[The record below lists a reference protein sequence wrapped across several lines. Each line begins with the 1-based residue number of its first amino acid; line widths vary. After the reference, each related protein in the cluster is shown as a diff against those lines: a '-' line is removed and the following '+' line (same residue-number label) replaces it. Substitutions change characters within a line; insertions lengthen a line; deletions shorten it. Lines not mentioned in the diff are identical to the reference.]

1 MIHRQYPPATRQMKE
16 RDNIETFL
24 AECRDIGLDEDS
36 LFQTDDLYESSDDN
50 GGGNLGAVLY
60 TLGALARFSVK
71 NKLITSEKMFWRGH
85 GLKIMIFLQGYIR
98 NLK

>member
-1 MIHRQYPPATRQMKE
+1 MKE

-50 GGGNLGAVLY
+50 GGGNGAVLY
-60 TLGALARFSVK
+60 TWEHWPFHVK
-71 NKLITSEKMFWRGH
+71 NKLITSGRCLARSWF
-85 GLKIMIFLQGYIR
+85 
-98 NLK
+98 